1 MPFIAI
7 LASYLLVSY
16 YSVAEGKYISDF
28 VDGVY
33 QSREISAQEDSASE
47 DKLAESEGVSQKYSD
62 CMTSIGNKKFCG
74 CLRDK
79 SPVEIDFRD
88 YVTVLT
94 TPKSALGYAD
104 ADHNTKQI
112 IDSTLKVAEVCI
124 NVAEQ

>member
-16 YSVAEGKYISDF
+16 YSVAEGKYISDV

-33 QSREISAQEDSASE
+33 QSRETHAEDELPADYANPDSAVVV
-47 DKLAESEGVSQKYSD
+47 KKYSD
-62 CMTSIGNKKFCG
+62 CMASFGNRKFCG

-79 SPVEIDFRD
+79 SPVEISFDD
-88 YVTVLT
+88 YVKVLT
-94 TPKSALGYAD
+94 TPRSSLGFVAAGAD
-104 ADHNTKQI
+104 TRRV
-112 IDSTLKVAEVCI
+112 IDDTLKTAEVCI